1 MEKLSTLH
9 NLLEEESKG
18 SRLQI
23 PSSLQEA
30 ISTFQE
36 AYRERNNRK
45 ISREHVV
52 LLMMAHGAQGLAGEA
67 AILTEESAIPA

>member
-1 MEKLSTLH
+1 MEKLSTLPD
-9 NLLEEESKG
+9 LLAEESKG

-36 AYRERNNRK
+36 AYRERNNKK
-45 ISREHVV
+45 ISREHVIV
-52 LLMMAHGAQGLAGEA
+52 LMMAHGAEGLASEGSGMLKEVYP
-67 AILTEESAIPA
+67 L